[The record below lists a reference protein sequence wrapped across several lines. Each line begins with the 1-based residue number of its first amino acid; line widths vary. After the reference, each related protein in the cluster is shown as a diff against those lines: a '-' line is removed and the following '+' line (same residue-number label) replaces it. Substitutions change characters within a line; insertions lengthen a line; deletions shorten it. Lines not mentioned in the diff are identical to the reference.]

1 MYVARPLSYYLR
13 SPEYL
18 SLPPEGPNSG
28 YLVIQDEESETTTC
42 FGLCK
47 NRYLINL
54 PFPQNKDLTV
64 QDSSGT
70 VFYDATFVPVLN
82 QPLSSNL
89 YYAIKLHGSRKGCM
103 LESESVPGLE
113 RIARFLLLLDFDCLH
128 REAYAC
134 SREEDMRTCCFCN
147 CIRDVD
153 PRPLDPNDI
162 YQQFQIIPYAT
173 ACRSGGTFYAT
184 SILPDAFPPYFLRT
198 KGWEI
203 YTKTVEF
210 TPCEGGDALPWEHT
224 LVNNG
229 RPPTILKS
237 QGWRLPKGSPTYS
250 LTYKWR
256 LRGESKIRANCQT
269 SVRTSETEPNIRD
282 CSTDNKRMW
291 KRQEVVQKC
300 RRAKAGCSEISSEQ
314 GNLRMLMRQTL
325 KFSSCSSVHHARSCM
340 IVKGIQAGGAGHP
353 IRGCRISWLRKF
365 KDSRSWAGSQIPTKT
380 PKNYELGE
388 ALGINTALRAS
399 LPAFDFPLSYK
410 SSEAIVVGK
419 WYCPFMFIKDGTLR
433 DQMKISMFYEMT
445 LEQRWEQIFTCENG
459 YNQGNVVSVD
469 VTVQRERVIVVGREA
484 VWDENNV
491 ANGVIW
497 FTSFGGVGEE
507 VNIGLSSLIVDRMKW
522 EQERG
527 GWLGGEK
534 RQVTVNKTE
543 EYAGIGVGGWSRF
556 GCYVLVERFVLKRM
570 DGNVVLTYDFKHTH
584 VLRSKWE

>member
-1 MYVARPLSYYLR
+1 MYVTRPLSYYLR

-47 NRYLINL
+47 NRYLIDL
-54 PFPQNKDLTV
+54 PFPQNKNLTV
-64 QDSSGT
+64 RYSSGSGENRH
-70 VFYDATFVPVLN
+70 VSYDDATFVPVLN

-89 YYAIKLHGSRKGCM
+89 YYAIKPHGSRKG
-103 LESESVPGLE
+103 
-113 RIARFLLLLDFDCLH
+113 
-128 REAYAC
+128 EAYAC

-162 YQQFQIIPYAT
+162 CQQFQIIPYAT

-184 SILPDAFPPYFLRT
+184 SILPDAFPPYFLRR

-203 YTKTVEF
+203 Y
-210 TPCEGGDALPWEHT
+210 
-224 LVNNG
+224 
-229 RPPTILKS
+229 
-237 QGWRLPKGSPTYS
+237 
-250 LTYKWR
+250 
-256 LRGESKIRANCQT
+256 
-269 SVRTSETEPNIRD
+269 
-282 CSTDNKRMW
+282 
-291 KRQEVVQKC
+291 
-300 RRAKAGCSEISSEQ
+300 
-314 GNLRMLMRQTL
+314 
-325 KFSSCSSVHHARSCM
+325 
-340 IVKGIQAGGAGHP
+340 
-353 IRGCRISWLRKF
+353 
-365 KDSRSWAGSQIPTKT
+365 TKT

-469 VTVQRERVIVVGREA
+469 VAVQREMVTAAGREA

-491 ANGVIW
+491 ATGVIW

-527 GWLGGEK
+527 GWPPSEK
-534 RQVTVNKTE
+534 RQVRVNKTE

-556 GCYVLVERFVLKRM
+556 GCYLLVERFVLKRM
-570 DGNVVLTYDFKHTH
+570 DGSVVLTYDFKHTH
-584 VLRSKWE
+584 VIRSKWE

>member
-1 MYVARPLSYYLR
+1 MYVTRPLSYYLR

-28 YLVIQDEESETTTC
+28 YLN
-42 FGLCK
+42 K
-47 NRYLINL
+47 N
-54 PFPQNKDLTV
+54 LTV
-64 QDSSGT
+64 RYSSGSGENRH
-70 VFYDATFVPVLN
+70 VSYDDATFVPVLN

-89 YYAIKLHGSRKGCM
+89 YYAIKPHGSRKG
-103 LESESVPGLE
+103 
-113 RIARFLLLLDFDCLH
+113 
-128 REAYAC
+128 EAYAC

-173 ACRSGGTFYAT
+173 ACRSGGAFYST
-184 SILPDAFPPYFLRT
+184 SILPDAFPPYFLRR

-203 YTKTVEF
+203 Y
-210 TPCEGGDALPWEHT
+210 
-224 LVNNG
+224 
-229 RPPTILKS
+229 
-237 QGWRLPKGSPTYS
+237 
-250 LTYKWR
+250 
-256 LRGESKIRANCQT
+256 
-269 SVRTSETEPNIRD
+269 
-282 CSTDNKRMW
+282 
-291 KRQEVVQKC
+291 
-300 RRAKAGCSEISSEQ
+300 
-314 GNLRMLMRQTL
+314 
-325 KFSSCSSVHHARSCM
+325 
-340 IVKGIQAGGAGHP
+340 
-353 IRGCRISWLRKF
+353 
-365 KDSRSWAGSQIPTKT
+365 TKT

-388 ALGINTALRAS
+388 ALGINTALRAC

-410 SSEAIVVGK
+410 SSEAVVVGK
-419 WYCPFMFIKDGTLR
+419 WYCPYMLIKDGTLR

-484 VWDENNV
+484 VWDDNNV

-527 GWLGGEK
+527 GWPRSEK
-534 RQVTVNKTE
+534 KQVRVNKT

-570 DGNVVLTYDFKHTH
+570 DGSVVLTYDFKHTH
-584 VLRSKWE
+584 VIRSKWE

>member
-1 MYVARPLSYYLR
+1 MYVTRPLSYYLR

-47 NRYLINL
+47 NRFLIDL
-54 PFPQNKDLTV
+54 PFPQNKNLTV
-64 QDSSGT
+64 TDSSGSGENISY
-70 VFYDATFVPVLN
+70 YDATFVPVLN

-89 YYAIKLHGSRKGCM
+89 YYAIKPHGSRKG
-103 LESESVPGLE
+103 
-113 RIARFLLLLDFDCLH
+113 
-128 REAYAC
+128 EAYAC

-203 YTKTVEF
+203 YTKT
-210 TPCEGGDALPWEHT
+210 
-224 LVNNG
+224 
-229 RPPTILKS
+229 
-237 QGWRLPKGSPTYS
+237 
-250 LTYKWR
+250 
-256 LRGESKIRANCQT
+256 
-269 SVRTSETEPNIRD
+269 
-282 CSTDNKRMW
+282 
-291 KRQEVVQKC
+291 
-300 RRAKAGCSEISSEQ
+300 
-314 GNLRMLMRQTL
+314 
-325 KFSSCSSVHHARSCM
+325 
-340 IVKGIQAGGAGHP
+340 
-353 IRGCRISWLRKF
+353 
-365 KDSRSWAGSQIPTKT
+365 

-419 WYCPFMFIKDGTLR
+419 WYCPFMFIKDGRLR

-445 LEQRWEQIFTCENG
+445 L
-459 YNQGNVVSVD
+459 D
-469 VTVQRERVIVVGREA
+469 
-484 VWDENNV
+484 
-491 ANGVIW
+491 
-497 FTSFGGVGEE
+497 
-507 VNIGLSSLIVDRMKW
+507 SLIVDRMKW

-543 EYAGIGVGGWSRF
+543 EYSGIGVGGWSRF
-556 GCYVLVERFVLKRM
+556 GCHVLVERFVLKRM
-570 DGNVVLTYDFKHTH
+570 DGSVVLTYDFKHTH